1 VNARGA
7 GRFTS
12 SALHL
17 AAENS
22 NVLIVSFLLRCEGID
37 VDAVNVSGQTA
48 LNIAAR
54 TGSAAIAQLLLKS
67 GADVY
72 ITSDQ
77 GHTPF
82 FGKSLVLCC
91 AQYLAGNITVLKC
104 FQRAALNTS
113 LLGVFRLRFNL
124 STSCRHL

>member
-1 VNARGA
+1 VTGYTATVVHQHCTHRAGADVNARGA

-17 AAENS
+17 AAEHS

-48 LNIAAR
+48 LSIAAR

-72 ITSDQ
+72 IASDQ

-82 FGKSLVLCC
+82 FGTFFATVLCTTC
-91 AQYLAGNITVLKC
+91 C
-104 FQRAALNTS
+104 
-113 LLGVFRLRFNL
+113 
-124 STSCRHL
+124 C